1 MMKEISVLQYNNV
14 GDYPPEVDNAIS
26 TQAFTR
32 QMQHLSTNGYQVV
45 NLDDTLDHLTGTKR
59 LSNRA
64 IAITVDGG
72 YENAIV
78 NIVPVLKQYGFTATF
93 FIAPEFIGG
102 TQIVNGT
109 SIRCLTWEDVRE
121 LIESGFTVGLLANA
135 GSGIYEPYEEKELI
149 QRFAGELDILRA
161 NINTEIRYC
170 AYTYGLLLRSYGGPR
185 SYGALRSELWAFLQ
199 SRGIR
204 AGFNQCPI
212 SQPTSPAGIS
222 RITIDEDDHNVFLT
236 KISKVYLFFKD
247 SLRIWRYIRRYKLA
261 IIFHKVSEFLIKIRK
276 R

>member
-1 MMKEISVLQYNNV
+1 MKEISVLQYNNV
-14 GDYPPEVDNAIS
+14 GNYPPEVDNAVS
-26 TQAFTR
+26 TQAFAR
-32 QMQHLSTNGYQVV
+32 QMQYLSTNGYQVV
-45 NLDDTLDHLTGTKR
+45 NLDDTLNHLTGTKR

-64 IAITVDGG
+64 IAITIDGG

-78 NIVPVLKQYGFTATF
+78 NIVPILKQYSFTATF

-102 TQIVNGT
+102 TQTVNGT
-109 SIRCLTWEDVRE
+109 SIRCLTWQEVRE

-135 GSGIYEPYEEKELI
+135 GLGIYEPYDEKELI

-170 AYTYGLLLRSYGGPR
+170 AYTYGLLCSHGAPR
-185 SYGALRSELWAFLQ
+185 SYGSLPSELWAFLQ

-212 SQPTSPAGIS
+212 CQPPSPAGIS
-222 RITIDEDDHNVFLT
+222 RITIDEDDHNIFLT
-236 KISKVYLFFKD
+236 KISMLYLFFKD
-247 SLRIWRYIRRYKLA
+247 SLRLWRYIRRYKLA
-261 IIFHKVSEFLIKIRK
+261 FMFHNVSEFLMKIRK
-276 R
+276 Q